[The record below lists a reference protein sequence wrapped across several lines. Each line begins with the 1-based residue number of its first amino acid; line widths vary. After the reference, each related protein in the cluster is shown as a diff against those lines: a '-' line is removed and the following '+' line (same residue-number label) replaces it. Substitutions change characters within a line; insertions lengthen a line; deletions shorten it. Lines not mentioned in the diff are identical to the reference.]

1 MHLGA
6 KLRNTCTVL
15 NTCSL
20 LALWLPSPCLI
31 WTILELENIP
41 YQKYWLWI
49 SGFRI
54 MFFCL
59 DPDSDFKFLWIRI
72 RFLNFSGF
80 GSSFQISL
88 DPDTDPVRGW
98 IRIRFVLR
106 GWIRIQSI
114 SDRIR
119 NPGQEATTTPWWWR
133 LSIAKSVFL
142 ALKKSKWMNGFSTC
156 QRLWNCISKALK
168 IFSVFVA
175 PFNI

>member
-6 KLRNTCTVL
+6 KLRNTCTLL

-20 LALWLPSPCLI
+20 LALWLPGPCLI

-88 DPDTDPVRGW
+88 DPETDPVRGW

-114 SDRIR
+114 SDR
-119 NPGQEATTTPWWWR
+119 NLGGYTLKLC
-133 LSIAKSVFL
+133 LSLDTKQTYII
-142 ALKKSKWMNGFSTC
+142 NNIC
-156 QRLWNCISKALK
+156 QRSTKCNCIDAKKQPVLRSFIDKN
-168 IFSVFVA
+168 S
-175 PFNI
+175 